1 MKLQNVPGDL
11 FDLAGET
18 GLSPELLQLWQV
30 QSGFPAVERSEE
42 GRSYFPDWQV
52 RRLRSIRRLIA
63 LGEPPARLFE
73 LEEDELTALLEYRT
87 RAPAG
92 IVATPAATTVAE
104 YVAMLGSNA
113 FAEVEAAMQSH
124 VVEHGLED
132 FVVTVG
138 APLCAA
144 VGVAW
149 EQGRIT
155 IAQEHVFSDLL
166 VRTLRAC
173 ASTLFQPF
181 GHALQARPRMLLCT
195 PPGETHVLGLA
206 MVEVML
212 LLQDCRAIHLGAGL
226 PESEIARAAQDI
238 DADIVAISFSL
249 AHHPARTVA
258 VIGAL
263 DEKLPPRTA
272 IWAGGNNVG
281 VRDACG
287 PRISGF
293 RSLADIPSAVEAWRH
308 RQG

>member
-18 GLSPELLQLWQV
+18 GLSPELLRLWQV
-30 QSGFPAVERSEE
+30 QSGFPAVEHSDE
-42 GRSYFPDWQV
+42 GHSYFPDWQV
-52 RRLRSIRRLIA
+52 HRLRSIRRLIA

-73 LEEDELTALLEYRT
+73 LEEDELAALLEYRT

-92 IVATPAATTVAE
+92 IVATPAATTLAE
-104 YVAMLGSNA
+104 YTVMLGSNA

-132 FVVTVG
+132 FVVTVA

-144 VGVAW
+144 VGSAW
-149 EQGRIT
+149 EQGRVT
-155 IAQEHVFSDLL
+155 IAQCYVFSDVL

-173 ASTLFQPF
+173 ASTLFQPL
-181 GHALQARPRMLLCT
+181 GHALQARPRVLLCT
-195 PPGETHVLGLA
+195 PPGEHHVLGLA

-226 PESEIARAAQDI
+226 PESEIVRFARDI

-249 AHHPARTVA
+249 AHHPARA
-258 VIGAL
+258 LAMLGAL
-263 DEKLPPRTA
+263 DENLPAPAT
-272 IWAGGNNVG
+272 IWAGGDNAG
-281 VRDACG
+281 VREACG
-287 PRISGF
+287 ARIRAF
-293 RSLADIPSAVEAWRH
+293 RDLASIPAAVEAWR
-308 RQG
+308 QQQA